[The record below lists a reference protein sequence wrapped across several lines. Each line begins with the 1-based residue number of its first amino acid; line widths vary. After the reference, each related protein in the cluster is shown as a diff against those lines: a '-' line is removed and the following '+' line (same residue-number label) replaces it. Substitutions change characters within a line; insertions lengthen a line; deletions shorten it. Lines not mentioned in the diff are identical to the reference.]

1 MKEKVDKMKEECPM
15 KVKITIVVLIAI
27 VGISLFFIFGDK
39 EESRFRK
46 DGPSGIDGNV
56 IEVIDKESILV
67 EVTSDGDGFDNGD
80 KVIVKYHRG
89 LWMNYEDMGEIIPAK
104 ILSGDKVSVQF
115 WGDDV
120 SQGEEYEI
128 ISVDS
133 IHKYTDKD
141 ENYKDLSTEHSNY
154 ISGKV
159 TKVNDDNSVVVEI
172 TKERGGYTI
181 GEQVLVK
188 YRHVLNLSY
197 VSEKDDVAKKELK
210 VDDLVEV
217 EVWHDEI
224 EQKEDMD
231 VITVEN
237 VYINNWYDVPTID
250 ED

>member
-1 MKEKVDKMKEECPM
+1 MNKKIILAILVMLVIGIFLFFVFREKEEP
-15 KVKITIVVLIAI
+15 VAR
-27 VGISLFFIFGDK
+27 
-39 EESRFRK
+39 E

-56 IEVIDKESILV
+56 IEVIDKNSILV
-67 EVTSDGDGFDNGD
+67 EVTSTEDGFDKGD
-80 KVIVKYHRG
+80 KVVVKYHRG
-89 LWMNYEDMGEIIPAK
+89 LWMNYENMGEIIPAE
-104 ILSGDKVSVQF
+104 IFVGDTVSVQF
-115 WGDDV
+115 WEDDV
-120 SQGEEYEI
+120 SQGEEHKI

-133 IHKYTDKD
+133 IEKYTDKD
-141 ENYKDLSTEHSNY
+141 ENYRDISTEHPNY

-217 EVWHDEI
+217 EVWYDEI

-237 VYINNWYDVPTID
+237 VYINNWYDVPN
-250 ED
+250 